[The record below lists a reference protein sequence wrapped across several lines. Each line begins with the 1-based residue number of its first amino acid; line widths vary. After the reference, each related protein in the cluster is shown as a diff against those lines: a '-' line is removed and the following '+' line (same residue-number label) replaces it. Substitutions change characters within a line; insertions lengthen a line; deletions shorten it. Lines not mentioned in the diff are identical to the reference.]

1 MAREGQERIRRDLEI
16 YGLFGLSFWSR
27 KGGEKVSQSLLCHLF
42 DLSGFYPNIC
52 ATNHCCHG
60 CCCCVGKLNSQQT
73 WSLRKKKTCPCL
85 RMEYIT
91 MQGVRTLYS
100 ATRDGLTMEKISE
113 GTICLGGIDVRSIII
128 AISLIIH
135 ILSLRS
141 GLITV
146 SNMKHGML

>member
-1 MAREGQERIRRDLEI
+1 
-16 YGLFGLSFWSR
+16 
-27 KGGEKVSQSLLCHLF
+27 
-42 DLSGFYPNIC
+42 
-52 ATNHCCHG
+52 
-60 CCCCVGKLNSQQT
+60 
-73 WSLRKKKTCPCL
+73 
-85 RMEYIT
+85 

-100 ATRDGLTMEKISE
+100 TTRDGLTMGKISE